1 LKLLS
6 VSTAPVFGMRSRTW
20 PYDAKTSNLLP
31 RYFLRVLAL
40 DGDST
45 IKSLDIRWFWIKNF
59 EE

>member
-1 LKLLS
+1 
-6 VSTAPVFGMRSRTW
+6 MRSRTW
-20 PYDAKTSNLLP
+20 PYDAKTSNLPP